1 MFTGNLRVKVKVYR
15 SVQTGV
21 GDYNVPIVEEQ
32 LWRETFAEM
41 RSRRGNE
48 HVVGAQIFS
57 LTQWYFVFRY
67 HSVDGIDPAMWLVVN
82 GQKYDIRNIVPD
94 FARKRQI
101 EVEARVA
108 NINMVDGSSGGVF
121 ALSINLESNMPDGE
135 VGVAYTGATPDVTGG
150 TAPYSFSTTGTLP
163 AGLAVN
169 SSTGIITGSPTGAGT
184 SSFSIVVTDANGD
197 TATLPLSITIEAP

>member
-1 MFTGNLRVKVKVYR
+1 MLAGRNRVKVKVYR
-15 SVQTGV
+15 NVQTGV
-21 GDYNVPIVEEQ
+21 DSYNVPVVEEQ

-48 HVVGAQIFS
+48 HVVGSQIFS
-57 LTQWYFVFRY
+57 LTQWYFTFRY
-67 HSVDGIDPAMWLVVN
+67 HSVDGIDPSMWLVVN
-82 GQKYDIRNIVPD
+82 GQRYDIRNIVPD
-94 FARKRQI
+94 FARKRSI

-108 NINMVDGSSGGVF
+108 NINMADGSSGGMF
-121 ALSINLESNMPDGE
+121 ALSIDLGSNMPVGE
-135 VGVAYTGATPDVTGG
+135 VGAAYTGVTPDVTGG
-150 TAPYSFSTTGTLP
+150 SAPYVFSTTGTLP

-169 SSTGIITGSPTGAGT
+169 SGTGVISGTPTVAGT